1 VITKTAD
8 WNLILTGL
16 KELERSKKFTD
27 KVMKKI
33 KELDL
38 QDAKSKND

>member
-33 KELDL
+33 KELEL

>member
-1 VITKTAD
+1 MITKTAD
-8 WNLILTGL
+8 WSLIIAGL
-16 KELERSKKFTD
+16 QELKRSKQFTD

-38 QDAKSKND
+38 DYVESKNK

>member
-1 VITKTAD
+1 VITKTPN
-8 WNLILTGL
+8 WNLIIAGL
-16 KELERSKKFTD
+16 KELERSKKFTN

-38 QDAKSKND
+38 NHAESKNK

>member
-1 VITKTAD
+1 VITKTAN
-8 WNLILTGL
+8 WNLVVTGL
-16 KELERSKKFTD
+16 KELQRSKKFTD

-38 QDAKSKND
+38 KHAKSKDD

>member
-1 VITKTAD
+1 MITKTAD
-8 WNLILTGL
+8 WSLVVVGL
-16 KELERSKKFTD
+16 RELHRSKKFTD

-38 QDAKSKND
+38 QNVESKNK

>member
-1 VITKTAD
+1 MITKTAD

>member
-1 VITKTAD
+1 VITKTPN
-8 WNLILTGL
+8 WNLIIAGL
-16 KELERSKKFTD
+16 RELERSKKFTD

-38 QDAKSKND
+38 SHGESKNK

>member
-1 VITKTAD
+1 MITKTAN
-8 WNLILTGL
+8 WNLVVTGL
-16 KELERSKKFTD
+16 KDLQRSKKFTD

-38 QDAKSKND
+38 KYAKSKDD